1 MPSKHFCQL
10 EWVLLYVP
18 SYTAAPV
25 DSVSARAGNSCCLE
39 PFLYLVLCSEFA
51 NMECTHEGGIEA
63 SFLEQNAPDL
73 CQSTGFS
80 LSKGL
85 RIQCRREANS
95 YLASWREKKKKNTA
109 HSQTQSQSHI
119 SWYVDHTVMWYWKS
133 CGVALVAGHG
143 SALFCLGGSLQC
155 DTPDMQIHWA

>member
-1 MPSKHFCQL
+1 MLVQGQLGASFSLLCPLSIFVSWSECYCTCPRTLQLQSTASLPGLETAVAWSHFSIL
-10 EWVLLYVP
+10 SFVLNLQIW
-18 SYTAAPV
+18 
-25 DSVSARAGNSCCLE
+25 SALMRGE
-39 PFLYLVLCSEFA
+39 
-51 NMECTHEGGIEA
+51 IEA

-119 SWYVDHTVMWYWKS
+119 S
-133 CGVALVAGHG
+133 
-143 SALFCLGGSLQC
+143 
-155 DTPDMQIHWA
+155 